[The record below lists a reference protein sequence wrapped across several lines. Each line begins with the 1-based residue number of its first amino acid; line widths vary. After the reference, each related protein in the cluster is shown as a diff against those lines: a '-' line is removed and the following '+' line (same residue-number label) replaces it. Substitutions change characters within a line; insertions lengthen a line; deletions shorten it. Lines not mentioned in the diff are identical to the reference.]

1 MEVNLVDNHLDV
13 RSEVVLQ
20 ILLDEV
26 VNGFQDFNS
35 VVFF

>member
-26 VNGFQDFNS
+26 VNGLQDFNS